1 MPCPEFCIRERTVA
15 SLSSINALQASVA
28 QAERQVQKD
37 QVRVNQ
43 DADRLEAS
51 RAQLVKDKQTL
62 ADNQRE
68 SNQAQ
73 ATQAAENPTPAIN
86 LNSAI
91 ENPPRSAQQLPAD
104 LQPPKPQVNTLGQT
118 IGQYINVTA

>member
-1 MPCPEFCIRERTVA
+1 MA
-15 SLSSINALQASVA
+15 SLSSINALQASVV

-37 QVRVNQ
+37 QVRVSQ
-43 DADRLEAS
+43 DADRLDAS

-62 ADNQRE
+62 SDNQRD

-73 ATQAAENPTPAIN
+73 ATQAAEKPAPTVN

-91 ENPPRSAQQLPAD
+91 ENPPRAAQKLPAE

-118 IGQYINVTA
+118 IGQFINVTA

>member
-1 MPCPEFCIRERTVA
+1 MA

-62 ADNQRE
+62 SDNQRE

-73 ATQAAENPTPAIN
+73 ATQAADNPAPTVN

-91 ENPPRSAQQLPAD
+91 ENPPRAAQQLPAD
-104 LQPPKPQVNTLGQT
+104 LAPPKPSVNTLGQT
-118 IGQYINVTA
+118 IGKFINVTA

>member
-1 MPCPEFCIRERTVA
+1 VA

-62 ADNQRE
+62 SDNQRE

-73 ATQAAENPTPAIN
+73 AKQAADNPATTVN

-91 ENPPRSAQQLPAD
+91 ENPPRAAQQLPAD
-104 LQPPKPQVNTLGQT
+104 LTPPKPSVNTLGQT
-118 IGQYINVTA
+118 IGKFINVTA

>member
-1 MPCPEFCIRERTVA
+1 VA

-62 ADNQRE
+62 SDNQRE

-73 ATQAAENPTPAIN
+73 ATQAADKPAAPTVN

-91 ENPPRSAQQLPAD
+91 ENPPRAAQQLPAE
-104 LQPPKPQVNTLGQT
+104 LAPPKPSVNTLGQT
-118 IGQYINVTA
+118 IGKFINVTA

>member
-1 MPCPEFCIRERTVA
+1 MA